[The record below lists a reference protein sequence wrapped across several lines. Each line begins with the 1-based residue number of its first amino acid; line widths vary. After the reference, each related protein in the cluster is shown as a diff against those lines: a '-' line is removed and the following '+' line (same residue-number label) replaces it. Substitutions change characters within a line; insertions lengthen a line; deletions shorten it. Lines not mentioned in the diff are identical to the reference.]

1 MNDNVKKFIAQ
12 VVTILILFFLW
23 CGAVWCTAYAA
34 KAGIN
39 AANHTDNIRVTR
51 TVTTQE

>member
-23 CGAVWCTAYAA
+23 CGAVWFTAYAA

-39 AANHTDNIRVTR
+39 SANHADHVRVTR